1 MKTFKLSFFGCCTAS
16 HGSLP
21 SSTDNNYKS
30 LITSQ
35 KFLSLLGMTG
45 NVIKHVQILCG
56 LLAK

>member
-1 MKTFKLSFFGCCTAS
+1 MLHCIAWLFAIIDR
-16 HGSLP
+16 H
-21 SSTDNNYKS
+21 NYKS